1 LYGLGRAAASGVG
14 RDRAATSHGILSDTD
29 DDPLSG
35 SESGFSSAGKMDGSG
50 HRNEIRIETGLL
62 SPGNITPG
70 GRIGPSHAGVNGTD
84 SGIPTIPGT
93 VTSPTTSAV
102 YTAPDADRFPGGI
115 NPYHWTLTRYS
126 TGQIFG
132 DNEQLSWYDL
142 VEFELLELHGL
153 SFPFTHPLYEYQV
166 CHLWNQHRH
175 RERQRLRKKLGKQFE
190 TEATRDAKGREK
202 NKDVPSRPSVT
213 AAKRATLHTQIL
225 RAMDLDSGV
234 GTDVGVVEYYGSRL
248 ASVQVELTLTR
259 IPRSIDTYIQPYWEG
274 WVRILR
280 IVWRGNLDD
289 IANLSNGYFISLPPN
304 SGLQNTA
311 SGPMVEPF
319 QYGIGYTGTWEN
331 MYHRPIGA
339 SAASM
344 AAIRDVD
351 AGSSVRARRIV
362 RLEWRERWVRIQNGT
377 LAILK
382 DREVCFLQS
391 LTAKSLLT
399 GAQGRIY
406 NIRTPSQVSSFHS

>member
-1 LYGLGRAAASGVG
+1 M
-14 RDRAATSHGILSDTD
+14 HGILTDTD
-29 DDPLSG
+29 DDLLSG
-35 SESGFSSAGKMDGSG
+35 SESGFSSADKRDRSG
-50 HRNEIRIETGLL
+50 RKNEIRIETGLP

-70 GRIGPSHAGVNGTD
+70 GRIGPSQARVNGTD
-84 SGIPTIPGT
+84 SRIPMLPGYT
-93 VTSPTTSAV
+93 VTSSTTSAV

-132 DNEQLSWYDL
+132 DDEQLSWYDL

-153 SFPFTHPLYEYQV
+153 SFPSTHPLYEYQV

-175 RERQRLRKKLGKQFE
+175 RERQRLRKKLGKRFE
-190 TEATRDAKGREK
+190 TEATRATRDAKGREK
-202 NKDVPSRPSVT
+202 NKDGTGRPSVT
-213 AAKRATLHTQIL
+213 ATKRATLHAQIL
-225 RAMDLDSGV
+225 RAMDLNSGAS
-234 GTDVGVVEYYGSRL
+234 TDVGVVEYYGSKL

-289 IANLSNGYFISLPPN
+289 IANLPNGYFISLPPN
-304 SGLQNTA
+304 SGSKSTS
-311 SGPMVEPF
+311 SGPMIESY
-319 QYGIGYTGTWEN
+319 QYGIGHTGTWEN
-331 MYHRPIGA
+331 MYHKPIGA
-339 SAASM
+339 SSASM
-344 AAIRDVD
+344 AAIGDMD
-351 AGSSVRARRIV
+351 AESSGRTQRII

-382 DREVCFLQS
+382 DREVCL
-391 LTAKSLLT
+391 
-399 GAQGRIY
+399 
-406 NIRTPSQVSSFHS
+406 P

>member
-1 LYGLGRAAASGVG
+1 
-14 RDRAATSHGILSDTD
+14 
-29 DDPLSG
+29 LSG

-50 HRNEIRIETGLL
+50 RRNEIRIETGLFN
-62 SPGNITPG
+62 PGNITPG
-70 GRIGPSHAGVNGTD
+70 GRIGPLQTRVNGTD
-84 SGIPTIPGT
+84 SGIPMIP

-153 SFPFTHPLYEYQV
+153 SFPSTHPLYEYQV

-190 TEATRDAKGREK
+190 TEATREANGREK
-202 NKDVPSRPSVT
+202 SKDGTSRPNVT
-213 AAKRATLHTQIL
+213 AAKRATLHAQIL
-225 RAMDLDSGV
+225 RAMDLDSGA
-234 GTDVGVVEYYGSRL
+234 GSDVGVVEYYGSKL
-248 ASVQVELTLTR
+248 ASVQVELTLSR
-259 IPRSIDTYIQPYWEG
+259 IPRSIDTYIQPFWEG

-289 IANLSNGYFISLPPN
+289 IANLSSNGYFISLPPN
-304 SGLQNTA
+304 SSLKSAA
-311 SGPMVEPF
+311 SGPMIEPC
-319 QYGIGYTGTWEN
+319 QYGIGHTGTWEN

-339 SAASM
+339 SATSM
-344 AAIRDVD
+344 AGIGDMD
-351 AGSSVRARRIV
+351 AESSGRTRKIV

-382 DREVCFLQS
+382 DREVRFLQS
-391 LTAKSLLT
+391 LTAKF
-399 GAQGRIY
+399 Y
-406 NIRTPSQVSSFHS
+406 